1 MTGLGGEESPSRT
14 YRYTWLQCPSV
25 LAKAW
30 VRALPP
36 RCRGTG
42 VLFRVIG
49 PPPEYT
55 ATWRIA
61 QYNLQLAIPN
71 HAALEAAA
79 LAGRGEL
86 RGTGKAE

>member
-61 QYNLQLAIPN
+61 QCLPAEIGSFDLAIYSS
-71 HAALEAAA
+71 
-79 LAGRGEL
+79 
-86 RGTGKAE
+86 T